1 MSQRFV
7 NHQIKKRIAAFALS
21 PAHSRPCPMLFHFW
35 WMLWHLQGQL
45 KGIQAKP
52 ESQGWGWGLCPGDT
66 GDACL
71 PTLPAALTEKA
82 FQHIKQI
89 LPLPCLPRQGL
100 LLPKEHS
107 SSG

>member
-21 PAHSRPCPMLFHFW
+21 PARSRPRPMLFHFW
-35 WMLWHLQGQL
+35 WMLWNLQGQL

-66 GDACL
+66 GYASTPPPPKCTLACTSQEPL
-71 PTLPAALTEKA
+71 EEEGKA
-82 FQHIKQI
+82 C
-89 LPLPCLPRQGL
+89 PETG
-100 LLPKEHS
+100 
-107 SSG
+107 